1 MSENKQSKSRDHSN
15 TIVKNHVIW
24 SMGAGLIPIM
34 AADVLAITALQ
45 LDMIR
50 QISRIYDL
58 DFKETRGKAIVTS
71 LTTTTISRMGAR
83 SLVKMIPGFG
93 SIVGGAALSVFAG
106 ASTYALGQVFIQH
119 FESGG
124 TILDFDP
131 ESIKGFYNEQFEKGK
146 EVARQWKNKT
156 REEITDDMIREKE
169 GRMEVDLD
177 AKPKDE
183 TAHSTETIKDFDLIE
198 EIEKVAALK
207 EKNVITEDEF
217 LELKKKII
225 SKFTEN

>member
-1 MSENKQSKSRDHSN
+1 MSEKEQSKKRSHSN
-15 TIVKNHVIW
+15 TIVKNHVVW

-50 QISRIYDL
+50 QISRVYEL

-106 ASTYALGQVFIQH
+106 ASTYALGQVFVQH

-146 EVARQWKNKT
+146 EVARQWRNKT
-156 REEITDDMIREKE
+156 KEEITEDMIREKD
-169 GRMEVDLD
+169 GHREVDLD
-177 AKPKDE
+177 ASPEDKE
-183 TAHSTETIKDFDLIE
+183 GHSAETIKDFDLIE
-198 EIEKVAALK
+198 EIEKVAVLK
-207 EKNVITEDEF
+207 EKGVITEEEF
-217 LELKKKII
+217 TELKKKII
-225 SKFTEN
+225 AKFTNN

>member
-1 MSENKQSKSRDHSN
+1 MSENNNSRNRSHSN

-24 SMGAGLIPIM
+24 SMGAGLIPVM

-50 QISRIYDL
+50 QISRVYDL

-131 ESIKGFYNEQFEKGK
+131 EAIKGFYNEQFEKGK
-146 EVARQWKNKT
+146 EVARKWKKKSS
-156 REEITDDMIREKE
+156 EEITEDMIREQDDH
-169 GRMEVDLD
+169 MEVDLD
-177 AKPKDE
+177 ATSEPKS
-183 TAHSTETIKDFDLIE
+183 AHSQETLKDFDLIE

-207 EKNVITEDEF
+207 EKGVITESEF
-217 LELKKKII
+217 GELKKKII
-225 SKFTEN
+225 EKFTQV